1 MKVKTILLA
10 GGRGTRL
17 APLTLKRAKPAV
29 PFAAKYRVIDFTL
42 SNCVNSGLFD
52 ILVIT
57 QYRPHSLNEHIRN
70 GRPWDLD
77 RGFTGGV
84 HLLHPFQGVRNT
96 DWFSGTADAVL
107 RNINFVRHGSPDL
120 VLVLSGDHVYKMDYG
135 PLIKYH
141 KETGADATLCTTRV
155 PMEHACHYGIVNTDS
170 DQTITGFL
178 EKPKNPPSNVAS
190 MGVYIFNYEALERV
204 LSDENI
210 MSIDHLDF
218 GRHLMPYMLEKGYSL
233 YAYPFEG
240 YWIDVGL
247 VDTYWQAHMD
257 LLLEHPP
264 MDLNDRRWVI
274 HTRSEERPAT
284 RVLQNAH
291 IHNSLIANG
300 VVISENA
307 VVEDSVLSPGVF
319 VGPGAQIRQSV
330 ILNDSVLC
338 AGSRINRC
346 LIDKMVV
353 AGRHAQVGRIED
365 RNDLGI
371 TCVGKNTHLAEN
383 LSVGRGAKLGTD
395 LRAED
400 FNSFGNL
407 IIPDN
412 TSFRVDLSKY

>member
-155 PMEHACHYGIVNTDS
+155 PMEHACHYGIVKTDT

-210 MSIDHLDF
+210 MGIDHLDF

-240 YWIDVGL
+240 YWIDIGL

-338 AGSRINRC
+338 MGSRINRC

-383 LSVGRGAKLGTD
+383 LSVGRGVKLGTD
-395 LRAED
+395 LRTED
-400 FNSFGNL
+400 FNTFGNL